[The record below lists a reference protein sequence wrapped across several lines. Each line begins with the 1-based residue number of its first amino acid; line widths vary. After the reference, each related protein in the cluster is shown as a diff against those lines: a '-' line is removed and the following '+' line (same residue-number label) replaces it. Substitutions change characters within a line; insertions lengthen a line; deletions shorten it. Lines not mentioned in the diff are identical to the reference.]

1 MFSSRISP
9 RFILTAALLLAS
21 AAGLLGQGA
30 PSTATVPRAEEER
43 ALIAT
48 LQSAT
53 ATQHEKVVACHRLAV
68 IGTKAAVPVLAAMLA
83 DEKLAHMARHA
94 LEPMTDP
101 AVNVALRSAAGKLQG
116 NLLIGVVNTI
126 GFRRDAGAIA
136 DLARLLAGP
145 DAAVAA
151 AAAGALGRIGTV
163 EAAQKLQGALQGKSG
178 AMQITLADACLTA
191 AEMLV
196 ADRKRT
202 EAAAIY
208 DGLYGAAFPAYI
220 RTAALGGAI
229 TARGAEGLPLLLKH
243 LKGQDSALLAAAWR
257 AARELPGAKV
267 TTALAAEIPG
277 MPAEKQVLM
286 LQVLAD
292 RGDKAAL
299 PVVLGAAKT
308 GPSVVRVVAIKA
320 LPRVDDAGVGLATAL
335 LAMATGQGGAEAE
348 AALSSLG
355 QITSPETNAKVL
367 AAMAGASPAMQA
379 KLIGVLGF
387 RRAESSSREILKLA
401 ASPEPEVSRAAFRAL
416 AHVARSSD
424 LPELIRLSTTLQD
437 DAVKVPA
444 DLAVYAAS
452 MKISPPAQRADP
464 VLKAFRAANAPKAK
478 VALLR
483 PLGAIVKGMGG
494 SAPAFAAVKD
504 ALNAGDAELRKAAVR
519 TLSEWPD
526 ASPAEM
532 LLEIANRE
540 PAYREDALRGGIRMA
555 AAVASGRDS
564 TKLDSLA
571 WFAQA
576 NQGVRSNEEKL
587 MMVSGL
593 GSMRRIEALQM
604 LQPYLKD
611 PAVKTEA
618 EMAAIDVATSLA
630 NTEHAAVA
638 RETLTKIIANTK
650 DTDVR
655 RKANKSAKSL
665 PAKK

>member
-1 MFSSRISP
+1 MFSFPALRSV
-9 RFILTAALLLAS
+9 FTATLLLAS
-21 AAGLLGQGA
+21 AAGLSGQGA
-30 PSTATVPRAEEER
+30 PAPTTVPRAEEER
-43 ALIAT
+43 ALLAT

-53 ATQHEKVVACHRLAV
+53 ATQHDKVVACHRLAV
-68 IGTKAAVPVLAAMLA
+68 IGTKAAVPVLAALLA

-101 AVNVALRSAAGKLQG
+101 AVDAALRAATGKLQG

-136 DLARLLAGP
+136 DLARLLAGA

-163 EAAQKLQGALQGKSG
+163 DAAKKLQQALQGKSG
-178 AMQITLADACLTA
+178 AQQITLADACLTA
-191 AEMLV
+191 AERLV
-196 ADRKRT
+196 TDGKRT

-208 DGLYGAAFPAYI
+208 DGLYGPAFPDYL

-229 TARGAEGLPLLLKH
+229 TARGADGLALLLQH
-243 LKGQDSALLAAAWR
+243 LKGQDPALLAAAWR

-267 TTALAAEIPG
+267 TPALAAELPRF
-277 MPAEKQVLM
+277 ATEKQVLL

-299 PVVLGAAKT
+299 AVVLEAAKS
-308 GPSVVRVVAIKA
+308 GPSAVRVAAIKA
-320 LPRVDDAGVGLATAL
+320 LPRVDDGGAALATAL
-335 LAMATGQGGAEAE
+335 LALATGPAGPEAE
-348 AALSSLG
+348 AALASLG
-355 QITSPETNAKVL
+355 QITSSETNAKVL
-367 AAMAGASPAMQA
+367 AAMAAANPAMKA

-387 RRAESSSREILKLA
+387 RRAESASREILKLA

-464 VLKAFRAANAPKAK
+464 VLKAFRAAPSSAAK

-494 SAPAFAAVKD
+494 SAPAFAAVQE
-504 ALNAGDAELRKAAVR
+504 ALKAGEPELRKAAVR
-519 TLSEWPD
+519 TLAEWPD
-526 ASPAEM
+526 ASPAEL
-532 LLEIANRE
+532 LLEIAGRE
-540 PAYREDALRGGIRMA
+540 PAFREDALRGGIRMA

-571 WFAQA
+571 WFARA
-576 NQGVRSNEEKL
+576 NQGVQSNEEKL
-587 MMVSGL
+587 MLVSGL

-618 EMAAIDVATSLA
+618 ELAAIDVAASLA

-650 DTDVR
+650 DADVR
-655 RKANKSAKSL
+655 RKASKSAKSL
-665 PAKK
+665 PTKK